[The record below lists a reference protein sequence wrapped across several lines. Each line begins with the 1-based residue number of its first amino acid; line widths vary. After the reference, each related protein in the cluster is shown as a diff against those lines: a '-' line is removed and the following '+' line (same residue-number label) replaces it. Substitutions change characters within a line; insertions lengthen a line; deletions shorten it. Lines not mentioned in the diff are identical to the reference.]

1 MSDGNHHVR
10 GGTTRHA
17 LKDRKDDLNETPPAA
32 TRALMRAVNLPKNVW
47 EPCAGRNAITDVIAA
62 TGRRV
67 VATDLVDYG
76 VPGIQ
81 TGVDFLMEH
90 KAPEGCDTI
99 VSNFPYKNQ
108 DAMVRHGLTL
118 CSVVMVLQRLAYLEG
133 AGRTDLMDN
142 HLARVFV
149 GIERLPMMHRE
160 GWQGERIKQGT
171 MPFAWFIFTRQQPLQ
186 TILERISWR
195 DGK

>member
-1 MSDGNHHVR
+1 MSDGNAHVR
-10 GGTTRHA
+10 GGAVRHA

-32 TRALMRAVNLPKNVW
+32 TRALMRAVNLPQNVW
-47 EPCAGRNAITDVIAA
+47 EPCAGRNAITNVITA

-76 VPGIQ
+76 VLGIQ

-99 VSNFPYKNQ
+99 VTNLPFKTQ
-108 DAMVRHGLTL
+108 DAMVRHGLQL
-118 CSVVMVLQRLAYLEG
+118 CSVVIVLQRLAYLEG
-133 AGRTDLMDN
+133 AKRADLIDH
-142 HLARVFV
+142 HLSRVLV
-149 GIERLPMMHRE
+149 GIERLPMMHRD

-171 MPFAWFIFTRQQPLQ
+171 MPFAWFVFTRLQPRQ
-186 TILERISWR
+186 TVLERISWR
-195 DGK
+195 GE